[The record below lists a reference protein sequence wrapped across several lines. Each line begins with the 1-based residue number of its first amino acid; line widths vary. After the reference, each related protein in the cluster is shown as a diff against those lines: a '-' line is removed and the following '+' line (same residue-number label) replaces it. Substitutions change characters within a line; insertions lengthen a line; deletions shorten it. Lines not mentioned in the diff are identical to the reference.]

1 MRNLN
6 SVRILIHLFKFLGT
20 CVAVLGRGV
29 ALDVEF
35 GACVVVAV
43 DVGVKYKAGQG

>member
-29 ALDVEF
+29 ALDVDLLC
-35 GACVVVAV
+35 CVVVAV
-43 DVGVKYKAGQG
+43 DVEFKLKQVRV